1 MHNDFDAAGE
11 EEEVVICFYR
21 NLDLEENLLLR
32 KDKLHNCKYILDGL
46 FLLPVSVFNPC
57 QRVYIILHAHLLV
70 LSDCRHFLALDY
82 YADI

>member
-21 NLDLEENLLLR
+21 NLDSEENLLLR

-46 FLLPVSVFNPC
+46 FIARFSF
-57 QRVYIILHAHLLV
+57 
-70 LSDCRHFLALDY
+70 
-82 YADI
+82 

>member
-32 KDKLHNCKYILDGL
+32 KDKLHNCKYILDC
-46 FLLPVSVFNPC
+46 LLMPVAIFN
-57 QRVYIILHAHLLV
+57 
-70 LSDCRHFLALDY
+70 DDALTW
-82 YADI
+82 ISCVVWRC

>member
-1 MHNDFDAAGE
+1 VHNDFDAAGE

-46 FLLPVSVFNPC
+46 LLPVSVFNEVAHTWIG
-57 QRVYIILHAHLLV
+57 RVV
-70 LSDCRHFLALDY
+70 WRC
-82 YADI
+82 

>member
-11 EEEVVICFYR
+11 EEEVVLCFYR

-46 FLLPVSVFNPC
+46 LLLIIYVSVFNEDVLTWIS
-57 QRVYIILHAHLLV
+57 RVV
-70 LSDCRHFLALDY
+70 WRC
-82 YADI
+82 

>member
-32 KDKLHNCKYILDGL
+32 KDKLHNCKYILDS
-46 FLLPVSVFNPC
+46 LL
-57 QRVYIILHAHLLV
+57 L
-70 LSDCRHFLALDY
+70 
-82 YADI
+82 